1 MKDNQKKYTRKNY
14 KGGVSDQNTVKVSLA
29 ALKKRLDNIELQIG
43 TVRTKLEKPESA
55 EPKQVQVTEL
65 LQPKT
70 NPLENSQNIPPM
82 RRNKIYG
89 SNNSRGATLGMSN
102 SYKVPE
108 DNFKGV
114 NPVGVRQTIPIE
126 INEDQFNRV
135 KDALKGMQKSL
146 SEKNKTRYDFQK
158 NILKALE
165 VKLTDRSNYLK
176 TKTQLNSEEQT
187 ELGKINSFLNLMN
200 QAINSNYET
209 MGGRKSRRYI
219 KSKRSTRRKRT
230 RKYKK

>member
-1 MKDNQKKYTRKNY
+1 MKNNQKKYTRKNY

-43 TVRTKLEKPESA
+43 TVRTKIGKTEPA
-55 EPKQVQVTEL
+55 QPKQVQVTQL

-70 NPLENSQNIPPM
+70 NPLGNPQNMPT
-82 RRNKIYG
+82 RRSKMYG
-89 SNNSRGATLGMSN
+89 NDNSRGVSLGMSN
-102 SYKVPE
+102 NYEVLA
-108 DNFKGV
+108 DNFNSV

-135 KDALKGMQKSL
+135 RDALKGMQKSL

-209 MGGRKSRRYI
+209 VGGRKSRRHI
-219 KSKRSTRRKRT
+219 KSKRTRRT
-230 RKYKK
+230 RKHKK

>member
-1 MKDNQKKYTRKNY
+1 MKRNQKKFSRKNY
-14 KGGVSDQNTVKVSLA
+14 KGGVVDSNMAKVSLS

-43 TVRTKLEKPESA
+43 TVRTKLVKPESA
-55 EPKQVQVTEL
+55 QPKQVQVTQL

-70 NPLENSQNIPPM
+70 NPLGNPQNMPT
-82 RRNKIYG
+82 RRSKIYG
-89 SNNSRGATLGMSN
+89 SDNSRGVSSGMSN
-102 SYKVPE
+102 NYEVPA
-108 DNFKGV
+108 DNFNSV
-114 NPVGVRQTIPIE
+114 NPIGVRQTIPIE

-146 SEKNKTRYDFQK
+146 SEKNKTRYDYQK

-165 VKLTDRSNYLK
+165 VKLTDRSKYLK

-209 MGGRKSRRYI
+209 IGGRKSRRHR

-230 RKYKK
+230 RKYRK

>member
-1 MKDNQKKYTRKNY
+1 M
-14 KGGVSDQNTVKVSLA
+14 
-29 ALKKRLDNIELQIG
+29 
-43 TVRTKLEKPESA
+43 
-55 EPKQVQVTEL
+55 
-65 LQPKT
+65 
-70 NPLENSQNIPPM
+70 
-82 RRNKIYG
+82 
-89 SNNSRGATLGMSN
+89 SNN
-102 SYKVPE
+102 YEVPA
-108 DNFKGV
+108 DNFNSV

-135 KDALKGMQKSL
+135 RDALKEMQKSL

-176 TKTQLNSEEQT
+176 TKTKLNSEEQT

-209 MGGRKSRRYI
+209 IGGRKSRRHI
-219 KSKRSTRRKRT
+219 KSKRNTRRKRT
-230 RKYKK
+230 RKN

>member
-1 MKDNQKKYTRKNY
+1 MKRNQKKYTKKNY
-14 KGGVSDQNTVKVSLA
+14 KGGVVDSNVAKVSLA
-29 ALKKRLDNIELQIG
+29 ALKKRLEDIELNLG
-43 TVRTKLEKPESA
+43 TIKTKMGKTESA
-55 EPKQVQVTEL
+55 QPKQVQVTEL

-89 SNNSRGATLGMSN
+89 SDNSTESSLGMSN
-102 SYKVPE
+102 NYKVPE

-187 ELGKINSFLNLMN
+187 EIGKINSFLNLMN

-209 MGGRKSRRYI
+209 RGGRKSRRYRNSR
-219 KSKRSTRRKRT
+219 KGKRT
-230 RKYKK
+230 RKHKK